1 MTTVYILKHLKDK
14 NSKLF
19 VDTFKMFD
27 LKNINLN
34 NNLNNLNNN
43 NDTDTN
49 KNLDSI
55 ADPNK
60 THV

>member
-1 MTTVYILKHLKDK
+1 MTTVYILQHLKDK

-34 NNLNNLNNN
+34 KNIYNNKS
-43 NDTDTN
+43 TSDTN
-49 KNLDSI
+49 KNVDSI
-55 ADPNK
+55 ADANK
-60 THV
+60 TDV